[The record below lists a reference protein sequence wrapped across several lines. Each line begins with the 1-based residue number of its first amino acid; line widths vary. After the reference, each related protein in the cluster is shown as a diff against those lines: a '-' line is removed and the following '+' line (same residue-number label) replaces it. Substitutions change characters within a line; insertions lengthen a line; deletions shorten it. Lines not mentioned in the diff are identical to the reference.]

1 MTNELKQKYN
11 VELDA
16 MKGFVTR
23 SVLASCNYKHYDSN
37 TDIVSEANHK
47 AIVATIVFSAKDYKP
62 HAMLSVIVNGKET
75 AFGTDTK
82 KAIEF
87 YNKAR

>member
-1 MTNELKQKYN
+1 MANKFNQKFHIK
-11 VELDA
+11 LDD

-23 SVLASCNYKHYDSN
+23 SVLASCKYKHYDSK
-37 TDIVSEANHK
+37 TDTMSEDNNK
-47 AIVATIVFSAKDYKP
+47 ALVAITVISARDYQP
-62 HAMLSVIVNGKET
+62 HAMISVIVNGKET

-87 YNKAR
+87 YNQA